1 MTSNLTV
8 YWIAFKNALAERMAY
23 RADFVLSVLI
33 MLLFELIVPM
43 ITLLIYRSGSSFPG
57 WTMYEALLIQALFLL
72 VKGLAFPFFFGL
84 LWNMFDR
91 VREGT
96 FDLLLIKP
104 RMVLFMAIVT
114 GIDLESFG
122 KLFGGIG
129 LLLAILPHIPA
140 PSTGQWVQLAILLLL
155 GMSVICSFALMLSG
169 TLFQWV
175 GNGRVWEI
183 FDCVTMFGLYPRSIF
198 SKSLQLFLTAV
209 MPIAMIGF
217 FPAAM
222 LLDKPHKGMFI
233 SAGICLLFLIISLK
247 FWYLMLRRYTSAGG

>member
-8 YWIAFKNALAERMAY
+8 YRIAFQNALAERMAY
-23 RADFVLSVLI
+23 RADFLLSVGI
-33 MLLFELIVPM
+33 ILLFEAIVPLV
-43 ITLLIYRSGSSFPG
+43 TLLIYRSGASFPG
-57 WTMYEALLIQALFLL
+57 WTMYEALLIQAIFLL

-84 LWNMFDR
+84 LGNMFER

-122 KLFGGIG
+122 KLFGGVG
-129 LLLAILPHIPA
+129 LLLILQPHLPT
-140 PSTGQWVQLAILLLL
+140 SSLVQWIQFGLLLLL
-155 GMSVICSFALMLSG
+155 GMSVICSFALILSA

-198 SKSLQLFLTAV
+198 SKSLQWLLTAII
-209 MPIAMIGF
+209 PIAMIGF
-217 FPAAM
+217 FPAAA
-222 LLDKPHKGMFI
+222 LLDKPHTGMLL
-233 SAGICLLFLIISLK
+233 SAGICLLFLILSVK
-247 FWYLMLRRYTSAGG
+247 FWYWMLRHYTSAGG